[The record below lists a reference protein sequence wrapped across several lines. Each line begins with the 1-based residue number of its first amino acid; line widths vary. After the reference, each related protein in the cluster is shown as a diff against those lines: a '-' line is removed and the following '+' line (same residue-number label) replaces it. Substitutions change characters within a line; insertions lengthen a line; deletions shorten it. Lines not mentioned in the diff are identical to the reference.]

1 MGRSSRSTL
10 GGPEADVYS
19 LVNAPTIGFDLARL
33 PTGASVATVLLEAL
47 AVQTPDGIGDLTG
60 FDSSFGPDP
69 RRAAAWLEVSSLAP
83 PARLDDA
90 LSAFREVIDRAD
102 RADREPDRGH
112 RELEP
117 AMAALTTAYFGGL
130 DDLLGLVRLDI
141 LDEAPTHVVAMCS
154 DAIAAAYGGRQL
166 GDEVRG
172 LLGAPWIAATRGL
185 GGLPV
190 DLGPHDAELRR
201 VLDRI
206 PLLTRAEAVVLAE
219 GAAASESDWGRCM
232 HAAAWA
238 AYLAGR
244 LRPAAAAQFQAVRA
258 LRASTIDAGLVARG
272 VWNAITGCLQ
282 AIVMHDLLD
291 EVNYG
296 VLVAPWESAI
306 SILG

>member
-1 MGRSSRSTL
+1 
-10 GGPEADVYS
+10 VYS

-47 AVQTPDGIGDLTG
+47 AVQSPTGLGDLTN
-60 FDSSFGPDP
+60 FDPAFGADP

-90 LSAFREVIDRAD
+90 LSAFREVIDE
-102 RADREPDRGH
+102 ADREPGRG

-130 DDLLGLVRLDI
+130 EDLLSLLRLDI
-141 LDEAPTHVVAMCS
+141 LDEAPTHVVAMAS
-154 DAIAAAYGGRQL
+154 DAIAAAYSGRQL

-185 GGLPV
+185 GGMPMN
-190 DLGPHDAELRR
+190 LGPHDAELRR

-206 PLLTRAEAVVLAE
+206 PALSRDEAVVLAE
-219 GAAASESDWGRCM
+219 GAAASESEWGRCM

-244 LRPAAAAQFQAVRA
+244 IRPAAATQFQAVRA
-258 LRASTIDAGLVARG
+258 LRASGIDAGLVARG

-296 VLVAPWESAI
+296 VLVAPWENAI

>member
-1 MGRSSRSTL
+1 M
-10 GGPEADVYS
+10 YS

-33 PTGASVATVLLEAL
+33 PTGAAVATVLLEAL
-47 AVQTPDGIGDLTG
+47 ALQSPSGVGDLST
-60 FDSSFGPDP
+60 FDPEFGADP

-90 LSAFREVIDRAD
+90 LSAFRDVIDD
-102 RADREPDRGH
+102 ADREPGRGH

-130 DDLLGLVRLDI
+130 DDLLSLLRLDI
-141 LDEAPTHVVAMCS
+141 LDEAPTHVVAMAS
-154 DAIAAAYGGRQL
+154 DAIAAAYGGRRL

-185 GGLPV
+185 SGVPAN
-190 DLGPHDAELRR
+190 LGPHEAELRR

-206 PLLTRAEAVVLAE
+206 PKLTPGEAVVLAE

-244 LRPAAAAQFQAVRA
+244 IRPAAATQFQAVRA
-258 LRASTIDAGLVARG
+258 LRAAGIDAGLVARG

-296 VLVAPWESAI
+296 VLVAPWETAI